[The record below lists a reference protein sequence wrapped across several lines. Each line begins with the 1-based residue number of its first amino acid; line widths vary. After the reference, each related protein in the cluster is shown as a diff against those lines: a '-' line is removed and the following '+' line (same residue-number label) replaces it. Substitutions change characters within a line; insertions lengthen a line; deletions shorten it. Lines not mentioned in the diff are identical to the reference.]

1 VSENAYFPEAHP
13 AGAHP
18 AERGT
23 GSADVVVVGAG
34 PVGLWLAAE
43 LRLAGATVTVLEKR
57 LERSAHSRALTL
69 HARTLELFAMRGI
82 VGPWLDEGVQIP
94 TTHYAMLSSRLDLR
108 DLDSDYPFA
117 LFLPQRRTEE
127 LLEAHARRLG
137 ADLRAGVELTAI
149 EASEDGVDVR
159 GIDNGR
165 PVELNAQYV
174 VGCDGR
180 RSIVRQAAGIGYTG
194 SDDMPGLSTVI
205 GDVVL
210 EMSDPPAALTKHTG
224 TGSFYAVRINQR
236 QHRLIAVE
244 HTGPGVSATSA
255 VSFDDFRDTVVRLTG
270 TDFAMTE
277 PSWLGRVGT
286 ATFQADQYRKGRVLL
301 AGDAGHV
308 HYPMG
313 GQGLNLGVQDA
324 MNLGWKLGAVL
335 TGVAAPD
342 LLDSYESERFEVGKL
357 VIDDTLAQT
366 GLVAMPGREGQAMRA
381 TMTAALTDNKA
392 LNAQFALAVSGLG
405 VNYPRSP
412 GAPLTGARVPNL
424 VLEDGPLY
432 PRMAD
437 ARFQLIGVEAD
448 GLAEQLGA
456 AANRLTVAPA
466 ALAANPAPWDEVGA
480 VLVRPDGYAA
490 WTHARGAAASADDA
504 VYELLRWLAK

>member
-1 VSENAYFPEAHP
+1 MD
-13 AGAHP
+13 
-18 AERGT
+18 
-23 GSADVVVVGAG
+23 DVDVD
-34 PVGLWLAAE
+34 L
-43 LRLAGATVTVLEKR
+43 LEKR
-57 LERSAHSRALTL
+57 LERSAHSRALTV
-69 HARTLELFAMRGI
+69 HARTLEVFAMRGI
-82 VGPWLDEGVQIP
+82 VAPWLEEGVKIP
-94 TTHYAMLSSRLDLR
+94 TGHYAMLSSRLDLR

-127 LLEAHARRLG
+127 LIEAHALRLG
-137 ADLRAGVELTAI
+137 ADLRAGVEVTAV
-149 EASEDGVDVR
+149 EAFEDGVHVR
-159 GIDNGR
+159 GIDDGR
-165 PVELNAQYV
+165 PIELDAQYV

-180 RSIVRQAAGIGYTG
+180 RSVVREAGGIGYTG

-210 EMSDPPAALTKHTG
+210 DMADPPAALTKHTD

-244 HTGPGVSATSA
+244 HSGPRPPGTGA
-255 VSFDDFRDTVVRLTG
+255 VVFEEFRNAVVRLTG

-286 ATFQADQYRKGRVLL
+286 ATFQADTYRNGRVLL

-335 TGVAAPD
+335 AGVAAAD
-342 LLDSYESERFEVGKL
+342 LLDTYEAERFEVGKL
-357 VIDDTLAQT
+357 VIEDTLAQT

-381 TMTAALTDNKA
+381 MMTAALSDNKA

-405 VNYPRSP
+405 VRYPR
-412 GAPLTGARVPNL
+412 AEATPLTGARVPNL
-424 VLEDGPLY
+424 ALTDGPLY

-437 ARFQLIGVEAD
+437 AKFQLIGVDAEAI
-448 GLAEQLGA
+448 AAQLGA
-456 AANRLTVAPA
+456 AADRLTVVPA
-466 ALAANPAPWDEVGA
+466 ALAANPSPWDEVGA

-490 WTHARGAAASADDA
+490 WTAGRGTPGSADDA
-504 VYELLRWLAK
+504 AHELLRWLAK